1 LAILGRNFLLAGVED
16 QGSQQLRYNALPKSD
31 LCPDAGINGYL
42 RDLFN
47 IRLGSQNTVLVP
59 NLENYALRN
68 AYGYWSP
75 SHTTKRVVA
84 DMANTLS
91 VPNAKIEQVLDPI
104 QYDVG
109 SRHLVAFGFET
120 SQPLYRQVAGYLQLD
135 RERSEFQGYER
146 YSDENPF
153 DLPWKSNLGSAAAVA
168 DPNEFYLRTI
178 EKTGEHFKRRI
189 WSLSHQGTT
198 LRPEFSEGRCR
209 IDYISIIHIP
219 IFLALSHEYTMTLIA
234 GIQAAGTEAVGKL
247 INDKGLLKRI
257 ERDIPGA
264 SSWQAIIRADV
275 RDRDM
280 PKFTLYDVSPIG
292 VSMSILD
299 KWRNSPPSF

>member
-1 LAILGRNFLLAGVED
+1 LTILGRNFLLAGAED
-16 QGSQQLRYNALPKSD
+16 QRSQQLRYNVLPKSD
-31 LCPDAGINGYL
+31 LCPDSTINGYL

-47 IRLGSQNTVLVP
+47 IRLGSQNAVLVP
-59 NLENYALRN
+59 NLENRALRN
-68 AYGYWSP
+68 AYGYWNP

-91 VPNAKIEQVLDPI
+91 IPNAKIEQVRDPI

-135 RERSEFQGYER
+135 KDRSEFQGYER
-146 YSDENPF
+146 YPDKNPF
-153 DLPWKSNLGSAAAVA
+153 DLPWKSNLGSSATD
-168 DPNEFYLRTI
+168 DPSEFYLRSI
-178 EKTGEHFKRRI
+178 EKTGERFKRRI
-189 WSLSHQGTT
+189 WSLSHQGTI
-198 LRPEFSEGRCR
+198 LRPEFSEGGCL

-219 IFLALSHEYTMTLIA
+219 NFLALSHEYTMTLIA

-247 INDKGLLKRI
+247 INDKGLLKQI
-257 ERDIPGA
+257 ERNIPGA

-275 RDRDM
+275 RDRAM
-280 PKFTLYDVSPIG
+280 PKFALIDVSPIG